1 MRIILIASLFVISFG
16 ASAQSSKE
24 AEVWKRVEA
33 LSNAVFATKD
43 STTMKD
49 LVSNQ
54 LTYGHSGGNVEDKQA
69 MVHNA
74 SVSKTVYK
82 NSELEKLSIDV
93 DKKSAVVRHTFR
105 AISVDEKGTESPLNL
120 SLLQVWKKEGG
131 KWRLWA
137 RQAVKIAPKS

>member
-1 MRIILIASLFVISFG
+1 MRILLIAVLFVISFG

-43 STTMKD
+43 SITMKD
-49 LVSNQ
+49 LVSEHV
-54 LTYGHSGGNVEDKQA
+54 TYGHSGGNIENKEV

-74 SVSKTVYK
+74 SISKTVYK

-93 DKKSAVVRHTFR
+93 NKKSAVVRHTFR
-105 AISVDEKGTESPLNL
+105 AISVDEKGTETPLNL
-120 SLLQVWKKEGG
+120 GLLQVWKKENG

>member
-1 MRIILIASLFVISFG
+1 MIAALLVISFG

-24 AEVWKRVEA
+24 AEVWRRVEA

-43 STTMKD
+43 SMAMKD
-49 LVSNQ
+49 LVSEQ
-54 LTYGHSGGNVEDKQA
+54 VTYGHSAGNIENKQA

-93 DKKSAVVRHTFR
+93 DKKSAIVRHTFR
-105 AISVDEKGTESPLNL
+105 AISVDEKGTETPLNL
-120 SLLQVWKKEGG
+120 GLLQVWKKENG